1 VEAGFAIDALPVA
14 LVGALV
20 VAATLT
26 ASVCERFGVP
36 ALVGHIAVGFA
47 LAALDA
53 EFGFLDE
60 TARGAL
66 RLLAD
71 LGIVALLFAVGLA
84 SHPRALLAK
93 LPDASLVWFGNVV
106 LSGGLGFV
114 AAHWLLGLS
123 PIASA
128 VVGVALSATSVGIAV
143 SVWRDAGRLDS
154 PDGDLLVDVA
164 ELDDIS
170 AMAFMAALFAV
181 IPLLDAGLTVGLAD
195 VGAALGDFALR
206 FAGFLAF
213 CVLFTLFLERRV
225 THFSG
230 RLSRPPERMLVVA
243 GVGWLIAAVAGTLG
257 FSLAIGA
264 LFAGLVFSRDPE
276 AVRTETSF
284 EDLYAFL
291 TPFFF
296 IGIGLQMET
305 ASLLDAVPLAAALLV
320 VAVLGK
326 FVGTWLPALLATSG
340 TGAVLLGL
348 SMLPRAE
355 IALVVV
361 DQGRAMAPAHVD
373 AALYSAMVLLS
384 AALCALVPL
393 PLGRALQRGGAAS
406 RAE

>member
-106 LSGGLGFV
+106 VSGGLGFV

-123 PIASA
+123 PVASA